1 MDMKKY
7 KAHIFGET
15 FSLVSDEPE
24 QLVFE
29 AVELVDNSM
38 KEISSRNALLDVRK
52 AAVLSALKIALKL
65 KALEQMVEEERNQSS
80 RILNVLDRQDYRL

>member
-1 MDMKKY
+1 MDIKKY

-38 KEISSRNALLDVRK
+38 KEITSKNALMDVKK
-52 AAVLSALKIALKL
+52 AAVLSALKMAVKL
-65 KALEQMVEEERNQSS
+65 KNLEQMIEEERNQSS

>member
-15 FSLVSDEPE
+15 FSLKSDEPE

-38 KEISSRNALLDVRK
+38 KEISFQNALLDARK
-52 AAVLSALKIALKL
+52 AAVLSALRIALRL
-65 KALEQMVEEERNQSS
+65 KSLELMLEEERSQSS
-80 RILNVLDRQDYRL
+80 RILHVLERQDYRL

>member
-38 KEISSRNALLDVRK
+38 KEVSSRNALLDARK

-65 KALEQMVEEERNQSS
+65 KSLEQMLEEERSQSS
-80 RILNVLDRQDYRL
+80 RILNVLDTQDYRL

>member
-15 FSLVSDEPE
+15 FSLVSDESE

-29 AVELVDNSM
+29 AVELVDNSI
-38 KEISSRNALLDVRK
+38 KEICSKNALLDTKK
-52 AAVLSALKIALKL
+52 AAVLSALKMALKL
-65 KALEQMVEEERNQSS
+65 RGLEQMLEEERNQSS
-80 RILNVLDRQDYRL
+80 RILNVLDRQDYRI